1 MDQRLKVV
9 EMDVSKHFEVGKI
22 VVFEVEKMVVI
33 DLDIA
38 NKVDFL
44 VVVVAVV
51 DVWEEIEIE
60 WHNEYCYYCY

>member
-1 MDQRLKVV
+1 
-9 EMDVSKHFEVGKI
+9 
-22 VVFEVEKMVVI
+22 MVVI

-51 DVWEEIEIE
+51 DVWEEKKDLLEPVSFLKIRRII
-60 WHNEYCYYCY
+60 